1 MINRKVVKL
10 GGSSNPSFPLESC
23 VTSEQKSL
31 PVPGVCYPI
40 CKRYPPR
47 GVLVNF
53 GKRSAQ
59 QLAQSKHLETV
70 SFTPGLIRPP
80 PSPMERKRHEGGE
93 WENWGPLVWLEAG
106 SGWQRV
112 AWSHAGQ
119 PSNRT
124 LGGHL
129 PEGWAASHCPH
140 ITLTQTCF
148 CSIQRFLNT
157 SHFRL

>member
-1 MINRKVVKL
+1 MCSHEQLHTINSPAAPGSLTQKGWFHLLTDAGKALPRDDSKSCILHLEKMKLKKKNYKNDQQKAVKL

-31 PVPGVCYPI
+31 PVPGVCSPI

-53 GKRSAQ
+53 GKCFAQ

-80 PSPMERKRHEGGE
+80 PSPLERKRHEGGE
-93 WENWGPLVWLEAG
+93 WEN
-106 SGWQRV
+106 
-112 AWSHAGQ
+112 
-119 PSNRT
+119 
-124 LGGHL
+124 
-129 PEGWAASHCPH
+129 
-140 ITLTQTCF
+140 
-148 CSIQRFLNT
+148 
-157 SHFRL
+157 

>member
-31 PVPGVCYPI
+31 PVPGVCSPI

-93 WENWGPLVWLEAG
+93 WEN
-106 SGWQRV
+106 
-112 AWSHAGQ
+112 
-119 PSNRT
+119 
-124 LGGHL
+124 
-129 PEGWAASHCPH
+129 
-140 ITLTQTCF
+140 
-148 CSIQRFLNT
+148 
-157 SHFRL
+157 